1 MEELQVIVFDT
12 ETTGLLKTKSSDIH
26 DQPQI
31 IEYYG
36 MRVVHRADGIIEKVA
51 EFETYFKPAKT
62 FDEAIITKITG
73 ISNAMVK
80 DAPSFFDKHKELLE
94 FYKGAHRMVAHNCA
108 FDDAM
113 VKNEFLR
120 LATDEMITVDE
131 FNAAIDQIQ
140 EMKRLCTVQKTM
152 FFQQR
157 RLTLT
162 NLHQELF
169 GVPFEGAHR
178 ARHDV
183 EALFR
188 CYEEL
193 CKRGVIETT
202 MENIA

>member
-1 MEELQVIVFDT
+1 MKELVVIVFDT
-12 ETTGLLKTKSSDIH
+12 ETTGLIKPKLVDIH
-26 DQPQI
+26 LQPQI

-36 MRVVHRADGIIEKVA
+36 MKVIHRADGIIEKID
-51 EFETYFKPAKT
+51 ELETYLKPAED
-62 FDEAIITKITG
+62 FNEAIITKITG

-80 DAPSFFDKHKELLE
+80 DAPSFYDVHEKLLT
-94 FYKGAHRMVAHNCA
+94 FHAGVDRKVAHNAA
-108 FDDAM
+108 FDVAM
-113 VKNEFLR
+113 VKNEVLR
-120 LATDEMITVDE
+120 LHADGKLTEEQAVEWLANFD
-131 FNAAIDQIQ
+131 AS
-140 EMKRLCTVQKTM
+140 KPLCTVNKTM

-178 ARHDV
+178 ARGDV

-193 CKRGVIETT
+193 CKRGVIQ
-202 MENIA
+202 

>member
-1 MEELQVIVFDT
+1 MSEYIAIVFDT
-12 ETTGLLKTKSSDIH
+12 ETTGLLRPKVADIH
-26 DQPQI
+26 EQPQI

-36 MRVVHRADGIIEKVA
+36 MKVVHRADGVIEKIA
-51 EFETYFKPAKT
+51 EFETYFKPAKP

-120 LATDEMITVDE
+120 LATDELITVDE

>member
-1 MEELQVIVFDT
+1 
-12 ETTGLLKTKSSDIH
+12 
-26 DQPQI
+26 
-31 IEYYG
+31 
-36 MRVVHRADGIIEKVA
+36 
-51 EFETYFKPAKT
+51 
-62 FDEAIITKITG
+62 
-73 ISNAMVK
+73 
-80 DAPSFFDKHKELLE
+80 
-94 FYKGAHRMVAHNCA
+94 MVAHNCA

-120 LATDEMITVDE
+120 LATDELITVDE
-131 FNAAIDQIQ
+131 FNAAIEQIQ

-202 MENIA
+202 MESRV

>member
-1 MEELQVIVFDT
+1 MEELQVIIFDT

-26 DQPQI
+26 EQPQI

-80 DAPSFFDKHKELLE
+80 DAPAFFDKHKELLE

-120 LATDEMITVDE
+120 LATDELITVDE

-202 MENIA
+202 MGNIA

>member
-26 DQPQI
+26 EQPQI

-51 EFETYFKPAKT
+51 EFETYFKPAKP

-120 LATDEMITVDE
+120 LATDELITVDE
-131 FNAAIDQIQ
+131 FNSAIEQIQ

-202 MENIA
+202 MESRV

>member
-36 MRVVHRADGIIEKVA
+36 MRVVHRADGAVEKVA
-51 EFETYFKPAKT
+51 EFETYFKPAKP

-120 LATDEMITVDE
+120 LATDELITVDE
-131 FNAAIDQIQ
+131 FNSAIEQIQ

-202 MENIA
+202 MGNIA

>member
-1 MEELQVIVFDT
+1 MIELQVIVFDT
-12 ETTGLLKTKSSDIH
+12 ETTGLIKPKAMDIH
-26 DQPQI
+26 AQPQI

-36 MRVVHRADGIIEKVA
+36 MKVIHRADGVIEKIG
-51 EFETYFKPAKT
+51 ELETYLKPAEQ
-62 FDEAIITKITG
+62 FNEAIITKITG

-120 LATDEMITVDE
+120 LATDEHISVEE
-131 FNAAIDQIQ
+131 FESAMEQINGM
-140 EMKRLCTVQKTM
+140 ERLCTVQKTM
-152 FFQQR
+152 FMQQR

-202 MENIA
+202 MESRA